1 MRHFILL
8 GFFLLAA
15 LLGKAQVP
23 APVVAGL
30 PLASA
35 PAPETD
41 TLAALHNFYQHKRR
55 ALPLV
60 LGITGGIVAITFFA
74 REVFKPTRTSGQY
87 TSLSEALVPY
97 YMGALVVPVVGGELL
112 YYRQYNKRH
121 ERRAI
126 EEFKA
131 HHLRR
136 STQEQLKPK
145 YFQPTP
151 PRGSRTR
158 NVYWQ

>member
-1 MRHFILL
+1 MHRFILL
-8 GFFLLAA
+8 GFFLLTT
-15 LLGKAQVP
+15 LLGKAQAP
-23 APVVAGL
+23 APAVLGL

-35 PAPETD
+35 SAPETD
-41 TLAALHNFYQHKRR
+41 TLTALHNFYQHKRR

-87 TSLSEALVPY
+87 TSLGEALVPIC
-97 YMGALVVPVVGGELL
+97 MGALVVPVVGGELL

-136 STQEQLKPK
+136 STQEQLTPK